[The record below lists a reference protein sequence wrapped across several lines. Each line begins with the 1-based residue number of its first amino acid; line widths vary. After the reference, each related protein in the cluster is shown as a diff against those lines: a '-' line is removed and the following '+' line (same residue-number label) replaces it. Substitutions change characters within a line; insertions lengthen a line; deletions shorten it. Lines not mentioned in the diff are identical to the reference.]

1 MTNQTT
7 GLGPA
12 TDERAPVERRPGA
25 ETNKLYWNRSLLAA
39 SAGPRGT
46 LQSRAIG
53 GSLEAVNPEGGHRG
67 LEELLRARGE
77 LKECRLFGGRSLLA
91 LHGGCADFL
100 LSSSASKRIR
110 DELETYIKEL

>member
-1 MTNQTT
+1 MTNQKT

-25 ETNKLYWNRSLLAA
+25 ETNKLYWNQSHLAA
-39 SAGPRGT
+39 NAG
-46 LQSRAIG
+46 RAIG
-53 GSLEAVNPEGGHRG
+53 GSLEGVNPEGGHRG